1 MSKSE
6 LPDHLDAYKLAE
18 QKVSL
23 SGQVSPARL
32 TRLGDA
38 VLRIDDSIEAQ
49 LDFFQDEEYRR
60 IVAGQVSG
68 SVELE
73 CQRCLQPM
81 TQQLDS
87 QFRLAIVYN
96 DEMAKA
102 LPADDEPLM
111 LLPDESLD
119 PAVILEEELLL
130 CLPLQA
136 MHDET
141 ECRIQTEF
149 APAEEE
155 RASAEPEPAR
165 DNPFQVLASLK
176 KD

>member
-6 LPDHLDAYKLAE
+6 LPDHLDAYKLAD
-18 QKVSL
+18 QSVSI
-23 SGQVSPARL
+23 SGQVSASRL
-32 TRLGDA
+32 TRLNGA
-38 VLRIDDSIEAQ
+38 VLRLDDSIEAE
-49 LDFFQDEEYRR
+49 LDFFQDEEHRR
-60 IVAGQVSG
+60 IVAGHVSG
-68 SVELE
+68 RVELE

-81 TQQLDS
+81 VQPLDS
-87 QFRLAIVYN
+87 DFRLAIVYN

-111 LLPDESLD
+111 LLPDEALD
-119 PAVILEEELLL
+119 PATIVEEELLL

-136 MHDET
+136 MHDEA

-149 APAEEE
+149 APAPDEVASSDEETSRE
-155 RASAEPEPAR
+155 
-165 DNPFQVLASLK
+165 NPFQVLASLK

>member
-18 QKVSL
+18 QKTSVS
-23 SGQVSPARL
+23 GRVSPARL
-32 TRLGDA
+32 TRLSDA
-38 VLRIDDSIEAQ
+38 VLRIEDCIEAQ
-49 LDFFQDEEYRR
+49 LDFFQDEQHRR
-60 IVAGQVSG
+60 LVAGHVSG
-68 SVELE
+68 LVELE

-81 TQQLDS
+81 QQPLDS
-87 QFRLAIVYN
+87 RFRLAIVYN

-102 LPADDEPLM
+102 LPAEDEPLM

-119 PAVILEEELLL
+119 PAIILEEELLL

-149 APAEEE
+149 APAED
-155 RASAEPEPAR
+155 EPGSTTTEPAR

>member
-18 QKVSL
+18 QKTSL

-32 TRLGDA
+32 TRLSDA
-38 VLRIDDSIEAQ
+38 VLRIDGSIEAQ
-49 LDFFQDEEYRR
+49 VDFFQDEEYRR
-60 IVAGQVSG
+60 IVAGHVSG
-68 SVELE
+68 CVELE

-81 TQQLDS
+81 EQRLDS

-102 LPADDEPLM
+102 LPADNEPLM

-119 PAVILEEELLL
+119 PAMILEEELLL

-136 MHDET
+136 MHEET

-149 APAEEE
+149 APAQDEQG
-155 RASAEPEPAR
+155 SAEPEPAR